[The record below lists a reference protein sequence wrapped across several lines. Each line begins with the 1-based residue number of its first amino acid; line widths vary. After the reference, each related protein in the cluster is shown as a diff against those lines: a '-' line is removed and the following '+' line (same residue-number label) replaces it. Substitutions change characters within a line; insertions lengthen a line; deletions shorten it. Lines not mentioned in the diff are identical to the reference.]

1 MYPNNKL
8 LNNVVN
14 RFLPIPES
22 VLKGLEPEP
31 KITDFTLIKELGVG
45 SFGRVLLVQHNKTQA
60 QYAIKA
66 IDKRNTTNIQEKPY
80 FRREIEIMYR
90 IHHPNVVK
98 LFGHFED
105 NTYCYF
111 IMEYIQGGNIYS
123 YVPKN
128 GIRTISTQQ
137 VASIIKDVISA
148 TYFLHNMVPP
158 IIHRDIKP
166 ENVLLAS
173 GMQAKLTDF
182 GWSNYMQGD
191 YKRTTVCGTPIYLAP
206 EMINNTGHDEKV
218 DIWCIGVLLFE
229 LMTGVQPWRG
239 TDVNTVKMNIVRL
252 KINWPKNMDRKAGDL
267 ISRILRYN
275 PEERISLESMLMH
288 PFFTQFFPNAISCLK
303 RPDNTRYKVFI
314 ISKDHPLTWNPV
326 YTNNRPMPV
335 QPQLYNPYST
345 QTYTQNNY
353 NNLLQKY
360 DSLKKEYNQL
370 RTAGFS
376 TSTLVNLR
384 RELKEKED
392 KINQLMIQGRGTGG
406 LTQNNTW
413 YNTSYNGNTLQTTY
427 NDLVNENYDLKNKL
441 NIYKTHFK
449 TQSGP
454 IFLDNDF
461 NNIRNSITQNNKEQ
475 FSQAITQL
483 RTNLDNVTQTNYN
496 AIIMARNQE
505 IEKWKQQE
513 RLREALTHL
522 ILAEVFGLKEL
533 LHQCVVTGGGS
544 LHKGS
549 LHLLGLIQLVG
560 GYVLNDGCTTLGLPR
575 VLLHQQHV
583 NHAVEAGTCGNRIL
597 YGHAVRAVSL
607 FQTGENLVEVAVV
620 AIQLVHQEDH
630 GLLELLR
637 VAESIHR
644 AYLGTILAVD
654 EDDSL
659 VRHVQGGDGASHE
672 VI

>member
-1 MYPNNKL
+1 MYILYKNKFIFTKKIKMYPNNKL

-239 TDVNTVKMNIVRL
+239 TDVNTVKMNIV
-252 KINWPKNMDRKAGDL
+252 RKAGDL

-513 RLREALTHL
+513 RLREEREKQQFSQLIHRYDQTLTL
-522 ILAEVFGLKEL
+522 GERENQKLKMRLKEL
-533 LHQCVVTGGGS
+533 Q
-544 LHKGS
+544 
-549 LHLLGLIQLVG
+549 
-560 GYVLNDGCTTLGLPR
+560 GYFV
-575 VLLHQQHV
+575 
-583 NHAVEAGTCGNRIL
+583 
-597 YGHAVRAVSL
+597 
-607 FQTGENLVEVAVV
+607 
-620 AIQLVHQEDH
+620 
-630 GLLELLR
+630 
-637 VAESIHR
+637 
-644 AYLGTILAVD
+644 
-654 EDDSL
+654 
-659 VRHVQGGDGASHE
+659 
-672 VI
+672 

>member
-1 MYPNNKL
+1 MIPNNKL
-8 LNNVVN
+8 LNPVVN

-45 SFGRVLLVQHNKTQA
+45 SFGRVILVQHNKTQA

-128 GIRTISTQQ
+128 GIRKISTQQ

-148 TYFLHNMVPP
+148 TYFLHNMIPP

-166 ENVLLAS
+166 ENVLLGS

-182 GWSNYMQGD
+182 GWSNYMQGE

-206 EMINNTGHDEKV
+206 EMISNSGHDEKV

-229 LMTGVQPWRG
+229 LMTGVQPWKG
-239 TDVNTVKMNIVRL
+239 TDVNTVKMNISRL
-252 KINWPKNMDRKAGDL
+252 NINWPKNMDKKARDL
-267 ISRILRYN
+267 ISKILKYY
-275 PEERISLESMLMH
+275 PYERISLENMLMH

-303 RPDNTRYKVFI
+303 RPDDTKYKVFI

-326 YTNNRPMPV
+326 FNASNRVMRV
-335 QPQLYNPYST
+335 QPQLNNPYST
-345 QTYTQNNY
+345 QTYNQNNY

-360 DSLKKEYNQL
+360 DSLKKEYQQL

-376 TSTLVNLR
+376 TSTLSNLR
-384 RELKEKED
+384 KELQEKEN
-392 KINQLMIQGRGTGG
+392 KINQLMITGRNTGG
-406 LTQNNTW
+406 YIQNNNSNW
-413 YNTSYNGNTLQTTY
+413 YKTNYINNNLQTTY

-441 NIYKTHFK
+441 NLYKTHFK
-449 TQSGP
+449 TQNGQV
-454 IFLDNDF
+454 FLDNDF
-461 NNIRNSITQNNKEQ
+461 NNIRNSITQNNKIG
-475 FSQAITQL
+475 FNQAINQL
-483 RTNLDNVTQTNYN
+483 KTNLDNVTTYNYN
-496 AIIMARNQE
+496 PIIQARDQE
-505 IEKWKQQE
+505 IQKWKQQE
-513 RLREALTHL
+513 RIRAEMEKQQFSQLINKYDQTLTMGERENQKLKMR
-522 ILAEVFGLKEL
+522 LKEL
-533 LHQCVVTGGGS
+533 QGY
-544 LHKGS
+544 
-549 LHLLGLIQLVG
+549 LV
-560 GYVLNDGCTTLGLPR
+560 
-575 VLLHQQHV
+575 
-583 NHAVEAGTCGNRIL
+583 
-597 YGHAVRAVSL
+597 
-607 FQTGENLVEVAVV
+607 
-620 AIQLVHQEDH
+620 
-630 GLLELLR
+630 
-637 VAESIHR
+637 
-644 AYLGTILAVD
+644 
-654 EDDSL
+654 
-659 VRHVQGGDGASHE
+659 
-672 VI
+672 

>member
-1 MYPNNKL
+1 MNQNNKL
-8 LNNVVN
+8 LNPVVN

-45 SFGRVLLVQHNKTQA
+45 SFGRVILVQHNKTQA

-128 GIRTISTQQ
+128 GIRKISTQQ

-148 TYFLHNMVPP
+148 TYFLHNMIPP

-166 ENVLLAS
+166 ENVLLGS

-182 GWSNYMQGD
+182 GWSNYMQGE

-206 EMINNTGHDEKV
+206 EMISNSGHDEKV

-229 LMTGVQPWRG
+229 LMTGVQPWKG
-239 TDVNTVKMNIVRL
+239 TDVNTVKMNISRL
-252 KINWPKNMDRKAGDL
+252 NINWPKNMDKKAKDL
-267 ISRILRYN
+267 ISKILKYY
-275 PEERISLESMLMH
+275 PYERISLENMLVH

-303 RPDNTRYKVFI
+303 KPDDTKYKVFI

-326 YTNNRPMPV
+326 FNAGNRILRV
-335 QPQLYNPYST
+335 QPQFNNPYST
-345 QTYTQNNY
+345 QTYNQTNY

-360 DSLKKEYNQL
+360 DSLKKEYQQL

-384 RELKEKED
+384 RELQEKEN
-392 KINQLMIQGRGTGG
+392 KINQLMIGGRNTGG
-406 LTQNNTW
+406 YNQNSNNFYKTN
-413 YNTSYNGNTLQTTY
+413 YVTNNLQTTY
-427 NDLVNENYDLKNKL
+427 NDLVSENYDLKNKL
-441 NIYKTHFK
+441 NLYKTHFK

-454 IFLDNDF
+454 VFLDNDF
-461 NNIRNSITQNNKEQ
+461 NNIRNSITQNNKVG
-475 FSQAITQL
+475 FSQAINQL
-483 RTNLDNVTQTNYN
+483 KTNLDNVTNYN
-496 AIIMARNQE
+496 YNPIIQARNQE

-513 RLREALTHL
+513 KIRAEMEKQQFSQLIHKYDQTLTLGERENQKLKMR
-522 ILAEVFGLKEL
+522 LKEL
-533 LHQCVVTGGGS
+533 Q
-544 LHKGS
+544 
-549 LHLLGLIQLVG
+549 
-560 GYVLNDGCTTLGLPR
+560 GYFV
-575 VLLHQQHV
+575 
-583 NHAVEAGTCGNRIL
+583 
-597 YGHAVRAVSL
+597 
-607 FQTGENLVEVAVV
+607 
-620 AIQLVHQEDH
+620 
-630 GLLELLR
+630 
-637 VAESIHR
+637 
-644 AYLGTILAVD
+644 
-654 EDDSL
+654 
-659 VRHVQGGDGASHE
+659 
-672 VI
+672 

>member
-1 MYPNNKL
+1 MIKL
-8 LNNVVN
+8 HT
-14 RFLPIPES
+14 S
-22 VLKGLEPEP
+22 
-31 KITDFTLIKELGVG
+31 
-45 SFGRVLLVQHNKTQA
+45 QA

-66 IDKRNTTNIQEKPY
+66 IDKRTQANIQERIY

-111 IMEYIQGGNIYS
+111 IMEYIPGGNIYS

-128 GIRTISTQQ
+128 GMRRISTQQ

-148 TYFLHNMVPP
+148 TYFLHNYIPP

-191 YKRTTVCGTPIYLAP
+191 YKRTTVCGTPIYLSP

-229 LMTGVQPWRG
+229 LMTGVQPWKG
-239 TDVNTVKMNIVRL
+239 TDVNTVKMNILRL
-252 KINWPKNMDRKAGDL
+252 KINWPKNMDRKAADL

-275 PEERISLESMLMH
+275 PEERISLENMLMH

-303 RPDNTRYKVFI
+303 RPDESIKYKLFI
-314 ISKDHPLTWNPV
+314 ISKDHPLTWNPI
-326 YTNNRPMPV
+326 YKGSIITNITMPV
-335 QPQLYNPYST
+335 KPQLYNPYST

-360 DSLKKEYNQL
+360 DNLKKEYNQFS
-370 RTAGFS
+370 TAGFS
-376 TSTLVNLR
+376 NSSLVNLR
-384 RELKEKED
+384 RELKEKEN
-392 KINQLMIQGRGTGG
+392 KINQLMIQRNTGG
-406 LTQNNTW
+406 FTPNNT
-413 YNTSYNGNTLQTTY
+413 YYVTDYNGNTLQTTY
-427 NDLVNENYDLKNKL
+427 NDLVNENYELKNKL
-441 NIYKTHFK
+441 DLYKTHFK
-449 TQSGP
+449 AQSGP

-461 NNIRNSITQNNKEQ
+461 NNIRNSITQNNKEG

-483 RTNLDNVTQTNYN
+483 RTNLDNVTQNNYN

-513 RLREALTHL
+513 RLREEREKQQFSQLIHTYDQNLTL
-522 ILAEVFGLKEL
+522 GERENQRLKMRLKEL
-533 LHQCVVTGGGS
+533 E
-544 LHKGS
+544 
-549 LHLLGLIQLVG
+549 
-560 GYVLNDGCTTLGLPR
+560 GYFV
-575 VLLHQQHV
+575 
-583 NHAVEAGTCGNRIL
+583 
-597 YGHAVRAVSL
+597 
-607 FQTGENLVEVAVV
+607 
-620 AIQLVHQEDH
+620 
-630 GLLELLR
+630 
-637 VAESIHR
+637 
-644 AYLGTILAVD
+644 
-654 EDDSL
+654 
-659 VRHVQGGDGASHE
+659 
-672 VI
+672 

>member
-1 MYPNNKL
+1 MNQNNKL
-8 LNNVVN
+8 LNPVVN

-45 SFGRVLLVQHNKTQA
+45 SFGRVILVQHNKTQA

-128 GIRTISTQQ
+128 GIRKISTQQ

-148 TYFLHNMVPP
+148 TYFLHNMIPP

-166 ENVLLAS
+166 ENVLLGS

-182 GWSNYMQGD
+182 GWSNYMQGE

-206 EMINNTGHDEKV
+206 EMISNSGHDEKV

-229 LMTGVQPWRG
+229 LMTGVQPWKG
-239 TDVNTVKMNIVRL
+239 TDVNTVKMNISRL
-252 KINWPKNMDRKAGDL
+252 NINWPKNMDKKARDL
-267 ISRILRYN
+267 ISKILKYY
-275 PEERISLESMLMH
+275 PYERISLENMLVH

-303 RPDNTRYKVFI
+303 RPDDTKYKVFI

-326 YTNNRPMPV
+326 FNAGNRILRV
-335 QPQLYNPYST
+335 QPQFNNPYST
-345 QTYTQNNY
+345 QTYNQTNY

-360 DSLKKEYNQL
+360 DSLKKEYQQL

-384 RELKEKED
+384 RELQEKEN
-392 KINQLMIQGRGTGG
+392 KINQLMIGGRNTGG
-406 LTQNNTW
+406 YNQNSKNFYKTN
-413 YNTSYNGNTLQTTY
+413 YVTNNLQTTY
-427 NDLVNENYDLKNKL
+427 NDLVSENYDLKNKL
-441 NIYKTHFK
+441 NLYKTHFK

-454 IFLDNDF
+454 VFLDNDF
-461 NNIRNSITQNNKEQ
+461 NNIRNSITQNNKVG
-475 FSQAITQL
+475 FSQAINQL
-483 RTNLDNVTQTNYN
+483 KTNLDNVTNYN
-496 AIIMARNQE
+496 YNPIIQARDQE

-513 RLREALTHL
+513 RIRAEMEKQQFSQLIHKYDQTLTLGERENQKLKMR
-522 ILAEVFGLKEL
+522 LKEL
-533 LHQCVVTGGGS
+533 Q
-544 LHKGS
+544 
-549 LHLLGLIQLVG
+549 
-560 GYVLNDGCTTLGLPR
+560 GYFV
-575 VLLHQQHV
+575 
-583 NHAVEAGTCGNRIL
+583 
-597 YGHAVRAVSL
+597 
-607 FQTGENLVEVAVV
+607 
-620 AIQLVHQEDH
+620 
-630 GLLELLR
+630 
-637 VAESIHR
+637 
-644 AYLGTILAVD
+644 
-654 EDDSL
+654 
-659 VRHVQGGDGASHE
+659 
-672 VI
+672 

>member
-1 MYPNNKL
+1 MNQNNKL
-8 LNNVVN
+8 LNPVVN

-45 SFGRVLLVQHNKTQA
+45 SFGRVILVQHNKTQA

-128 GIRTISTQQ
+128 GIRKISTQQ

-148 TYFLHNMVPP
+148 TYFLHNMIPP

-166 ENVLLAS
+166 ENVLLGS

-182 GWSNYMQGD
+182 GWSNYMQGE

-206 EMINNTGHDEKV
+206 EMISNSGHDEKV

-229 LMTGVQPWRG
+229 LMTGVQPWKG
-239 TDVNTVKMNIVRL
+239 TDVNTVKMNISRL
-252 KINWPKNMDRKAGDL
+252 NINWPKNMDKKARDL
-267 ISRILRYN
+267 ISKILKYY
-275 PEERISLESMLMH
+275 PYERISLENMLVH

-303 RPDNTRYKVFI
+303 RPDDTKYKVFI

-326 YTNNRPMPV
+326 FNAGNRILRV
-335 QPQLYNPYST
+335 QPQFNNPYST
-345 QTYTQNNY
+345 QTYNQTNY

-360 DSLKKEYNQL
+360 DSLKKEYQQL

-384 RELKEKED
+384 RELQEKEN
-392 KINQLMIQGRGTGG
+392 KINQLMIGGRNTGG
-406 LTQNNTW
+406 YNQNSNNFYKTN
-413 YNTSYNGNTLQTTY
+413 YVTNNLQTTY
-427 NDLVNENYDLKNKL
+427 NDLVSENYDLKNKL
-441 NIYKTHFK
+441 NLYQTHFK

-454 IFLDNDF
+454 VFLDNDF
-461 NNIRNSITQNNKEQ
+461 NNIRNSITQNNKVG
-475 FSQAITQL
+475 FSQAINQL
-483 RTNLDNVTQTNYN
+483 KTNLDNVTNYN
-496 AIIMARNQE
+496 YNPIIQARDQE

-513 RLREALTHL
+513 RIRAEMEKQQFSQLIHKYDQTLTLGERENQKLKMR
-522 ILAEVFGLKEL
+522 LKEL
-533 LHQCVVTGGGS
+533 Q
-544 LHKGS
+544 
-549 LHLLGLIQLVG
+549 
-560 GYVLNDGCTTLGLPR
+560 GYFV
-575 VLLHQQHV
+575 
-583 NHAVEAGTCGNRIL
+583 
-597 YGHAVRAVSL
+597 
-607 FQTGENLVEVAVV
+607 
-620 AIQLVHQEDH
+620 
-630 GLLELLR
+630 
-637 VAESIHR
+637 
-644 AYLGTILAVD
+644 
-654 EDDSL
+654 
-659 VRHVQGGDGASHE
+659 
-672 VI
+672 

>member
-66 IDKRNTTNIQEKPY
+66 IDKRNATNIQEKPY

-513 RLREALTHL
+513 RLREEREKQQFSQLIHRYDQTLTL
-522 ILAEVFGLKEL
+522 GERENQKLKMRLKEL
-533 LHQCVVTGGGS
+533 Q
-544 LHKGS
+544 
-549 LHLLGLIQLVG
+549 
-560 GYVLNDGCTTLGLPR
+560 GYFV
-575 VLLHQQHV
+575 
-583 NHAVEAGTCGNRIL
+583 
-597 YGHAVRAVSL
+597 
-607 FQTGENLVEVAVV
+607 
-620 AIQLVHQEDH
+620 
-630 GLLELLR
+630 
-637 VAESIHR
+637 
-644 AYLGTILAVD
+644 
-654 EDDSL
+654 
-659 VRHVQGGDGASHE
+659 
-672 VI
+672 